1 MNGSR
6 HVKFGVFADLHVDII
21 HDAQQRL
28 ETFLEACRREDVD
41 FIIQLGDFCY
51 PDEGRKCVCRP
62 ENRPINIQNA
72 LRVRTYA
79 DKARIL
85 SLFRDFEKP
94 SYHVIGNH
102 DCDMCSKEQVFSY
115 YGVDYG
121 TYYSFDQGGFHFV
134 VLDPC
139 YFQKD
144 GQYISYENGNYF
156 DLSYEKEPVL
166 PYLPP
171 EQIQWL
177 REDLART
184 PYPSVLFSHQR
195 LTRDPVAILNP
206 EPVREV
212 IASAPNGVVLALN
225 GHEHMDNA
233 IQVDGV
239 WFLNVNSMSCMWLDT
254 AFACPERYSK
264 EIDEKFPNI
273 QYTVPYSEAVY
284 AILTLDEKGARVKG
298 SQASFVGIS
307 PQEQG
312 VYAPGTTFSK
322 IHIHGQIT
330 PAMADRYL
338 PFERS
343 ESV

>member
-1 MNGSR
+1 M
-6 HVKFGVFADLHVDII
+6 
-21 HDAQQRL
+21 
-28 ETFLEACRREDVD
+28 
-41 FIIQLGDFCY
+41 
-51 PDEGRKCVCRP
+51 
-62 ENRPINIQNA
+62 
-72 LRVRTYA
+72 
-79 DKARIL
+79 KA
-85 SLFRDFEKP
+85 K
-94 SYHVIGNH
+94 Y
-102 DCDMCSKEQVFSY
+102 
-115 YGVDYG
+115 
-121 TYYSFDQGGFHFV
+121 
-134 VLDPC
+134 
-139 YFQKD
+139 
-144 GQYISYENGNYF
+144 
-156 DLSYEKEPVL
+156 

-338 PFERS
+338 PFERG

>member
-1 MNGSR
+1 MWILSTTPSKGWRPFWRPAGERTWTLSFNW
-6 HVKFGVFADLHVDII
+6 
-21 HDAQQRL
+21 
-28 ETFLEACRREDVD
+28 ETSAT
-41 FIIQLGDFCY
+41 
-51 PDEGRKCVCRP
+51 DEGRKCVCRP
-62 ENRPINIQNA
+62 KTPAHNIHNA
-72 LRVRTYA
+72 LRVKTYA

-225 GHEHMDNA
+225 GM
-233 IQVDGV
+233 
-239 WFLNVNSMSCMWLDT
+239 
-254 AFACPERYSK
+254 R
-264 EIDEKFPNI
+264 
-273 QYTVPYSEAVY
+273 
-284 AILTLDEKGARVKG
+284 
-298 SQASFVGIS
+298 
-307 PQEQG
+307 
-312 VYAPGTTFSK
+312 
-322 IHIHGQIT
+322 HGQRH
-330 PAMADRYL
+330 PGGRRLVFKCQQHVLHVAGHRLCLSGAVL
-338 PFERS
+338 
-343 ESV
+343 